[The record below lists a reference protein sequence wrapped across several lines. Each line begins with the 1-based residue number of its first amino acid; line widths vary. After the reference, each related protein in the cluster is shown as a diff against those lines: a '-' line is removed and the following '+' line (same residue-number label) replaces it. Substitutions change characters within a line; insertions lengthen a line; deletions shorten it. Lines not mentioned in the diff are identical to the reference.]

1 LAYAAIWPDEA
12 KPESLGHN
20 LGIAIIN
27 FFGAFFL
34 GVQTSPYFPFFVL
47 FCMAYGAAAT
57 AYMMWPDRKAP
68 RD

>member
-1 LAYAAIWPDEA
+1 M
-12 KPESLGHN
+12 KRN
-20 LGIAIIN
+20 LRAWGIIYGIAIII